1 MACIQATY
9 MSPER
14 ISGLAH
20 TVSSDIWS
28 LGLSMMEAA
37 TGRCDIVGGLSGSDL
52 IGRPHAGGA
61 RHGDRLIV
69 GTGPKW
75 EWALSGKDTRG

>member
-1 MACIQATY
+1 MPNWIPCRMGCIQATY

-37 TGRCDIVGGLSGSDL
+37 TGRCDIVGG
-52 IGRPHAGGA
+52 
-61 RHGDRLIV
+61 V
-69 GTGPKW
+69 KW
-75 EWALSGKDTRG
+75 ERSDWEAARGRGSTWGSAHSGDGP